1 MIKVEVRLDLEI
13 PEGFE
18 WTGEIRCPKEGE
30 CYLANWAKTA
40 SVRVVKAEFE
50 FVTEK
55 YPILR
60 KAEVWKKL
68 TPEKVLEH
76 MKSRKPI
83 TLRHTLR
90 IKKDETATV
99 TIDALYANP
108 YGTLYFKVF
117 ETSHVDLL
125 EYLEESK

>member
-1 MIKVEVRLDLEI
+1 MTKVEVRLDLEI

-18 WTGEIRCPKEGE
+18 WTGAIRCPQEGE
-30 CYLANWAKTA
+30 YYLVNWAKTCDP
-40 SVRVVKAEFE
+40 RVVQSNFY

-68 TPEKVLEH
+68 TLEKVLEH
-76 MKSRKPI
+76 MKSREPI

-90 IKKDETATV
+90 NKKDETATV
-99 TIDALYANP
+99 TIDTLHANP

-117 ETSHVDLL
+117 QSSHVDLL

>member
-1 MIKVEVRLDLEI
+1 MVKVEVRLDLEI
-13 PEGFE
+13 PAGFE
-18 WTGEIRCPKEGE
+18 WTGAIRCPREGE
-30 CYLANWAKTA
+30 FYLANWAKTA
-40 SVRVVKAEFE
+40 YVHVSEAQFD
-50 FVTEK
+50 FTTEK

-90 IKKDETATV
+90 NKENETATV
-99 TIDALYANP
+99 SIDALHANN
-108 YGTLYFKVF
+108 YGILYIHVF
-117 ETSHVDLL
+117 VSSHVDLL